1 MLMGTFSPKLDE
13 KGRIVLPAKFWD
25 EFSGGL
31 VMTRGADRCVVV
43 YSEREFEKVL
53 EEMSAAPVTSAEQRD
68 RDRLFLSGA
77 SQEIPDKQRR
87 VTIPQ
92 QLRDYG
98 SLDRELTMI
107 GVGRRAE
114 IWNTAAWESFY
125 AAKEPQYASGG
136 TGEVI
141 AGPF

>member
-25 EFSGGL
+25 EFAGGL

-43 YSEREFEKVL
+43 YSEREFERVL
-53 EEMSAAPVTSAEQRD
+53 QEMSSGQVQSKEQRD

-87 VTIPQ
+87 VTIAPT
-92 QLRDYG
+92 LREYG
-98 SLDRELTMI
+98 SLDRDLTMI
-107 GVGRRAE
+107 GVGNRAE

-125 AAKEPQYASGG
+125 AEKEPEYASGD
-136 TGEVI
+136 GEVI